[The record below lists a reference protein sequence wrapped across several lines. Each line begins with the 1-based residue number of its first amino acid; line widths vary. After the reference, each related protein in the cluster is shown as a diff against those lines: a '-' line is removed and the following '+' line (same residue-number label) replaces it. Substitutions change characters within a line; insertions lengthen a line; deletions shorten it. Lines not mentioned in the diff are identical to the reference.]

1 MLKEIMVNLLS
12 LDNHKSIAN
21 VIVLMFNTKA

>member
-12 LDNHKSIAN
+12 LDNLKSITN
-21 VIVLMFNTKA
+21 VIVLMLNTKT